1 MATLPGL
8 SRLFND
14 LAHRT
19 VGEERERAAAALLDF
34 EQVVQA
40 VSGSRTP
47 LAAHTFDDYRAAF
60 AGGVSVA
67 IPVDRDSAS
76 RDDTAYRLHSLGYSP
91 KEIADI
97 LAGRITKAAL
107 DTAQKMLMVGFT
119 RERVSNFL
127 DREYRRL
134 ELARTPK
141 VVPKAPPS
149 APPRTPRAIV
159 RPAELEA
166 LATRMAAEH
175 GVDPALVR
183 AVIDVE
189 SAWTPQ
195 IVSKA
200 GAIGLMQLMPSTA
213 RTLGVDPFNPA
224 QNIEGGVRF
233 MASLLAT
240 FKNVEHALIAYN
252 AGPGFTERFLRGETA
267 LYGETRDFVTKVLG
281 RMKQ

>member
-14 LAHRT
+14 LARKT
-19 VGEERERAAAALLDF
+19 EGSNSERAAGALLDF

-40 VSGSRTP
+40 VSGSRAPLTP
-47 LAAHTFDDYRAAF
+47 HTFDEYRAAF
-60 AGGVSVA
+60 AGGAPVA
-67 IPVDRDSAS
+67 VPVDRGSVS

-97 LAGRITKAAL
+97 LAGRITKTAL
-107 DTAQKMLMVGFT
+107 DTAQKMLMVGYA
-119 RERVSNFL
+119 REQVSNFL

-134 ELARTPK
+134 EQARAPR
-141 VVPKAPPS
+141 VVPKT
-149 APPRTPRAIV
+149 PRTAPAPTPRLSV
-159 RPAELEA
+159 PPVQLNA
-166 LATRMAAEH
+166 LATRIAGEH

-189 SAWTPQ
+189 SAWSPQ
-195 IVSKA
+195 VVSKV

-213 RTLGVDPFNPA
+213 RTLGVDPYDPA

-233 MASLLAT
+233 LASLLGT

-281 RMKQ
+281 RMK